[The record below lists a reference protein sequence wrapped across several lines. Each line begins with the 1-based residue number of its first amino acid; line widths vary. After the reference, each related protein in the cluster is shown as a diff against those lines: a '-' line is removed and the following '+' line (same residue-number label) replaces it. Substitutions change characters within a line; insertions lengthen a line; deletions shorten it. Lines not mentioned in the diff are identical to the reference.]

1 MSSVDWPRGFEQ
13 TGENDRESTTRFK
26 STRGDTVRSLR
37 KCLDLMGADQY
48 RVSIDS
54 GGSHTHRD
62 GLPKHSAS
70 PSDPSA
76 VVRWRTNGSEYA
88 VACDHWTDV
97 DDNLRT
103 IYLWLDETRKR
114 NARPVTTG
122 ADAFAAA
129 ALPSG
134 DDEAV
139 VGEEP
144 PHSVL
149 GVAGDAPENVVK
161 AAARELKKQHHP
173 DNGGDIADFQRV
185 VRAEEAMLDER

>member
-1 MSSVDWPRGFEQ
+1 MSALDWPPGF
-13 TGENDRESTTRFK
+13 DRTTADERDSTTRFK
-26 STRGDTVRSLR
+26 STRGDTVRALR
-37 KCLDLMGADQY
+37 KCIRMMDADQY
-48 RVSIDS
+48 RLSVDS
-54 GGSHTHRD
+54 GGSHTHGD
-62 GLPKHSAS
+62 GAPKASAN
-70 PSDPSA
+70 PSDPGA
-76 VVRWRTNGSEYA
+76 VVRWRTDGREYA

-134 DDEAV
+134 DDEAI
-139 VGEEP
+139 VGAEP
-144 PHSVL
+144 PHVVL
-149 GVAGDAPENVVK
+149 GVAEDAPERVVK

-173 DNGGDIADFQRV
+173 DNDGDRAAFQRV
-185 VRAEEAMLDER
+185 VAAEEAMLDA